1 MSIGAT
7 ALTAVQTAVM
17 AVLAAD
23 ATLQTDVP
31 GGVWDYVPADPTW
44 PYVCLE
50 SAEEAPYDT
59 YGRQGRTVRL
69 TFAIFSTYQGRAEQ
83 FTVLDSL
90 VRLLRHVPLVVT
102 GWEWIATWHVG
113 SQAVSPFEAGNTR
126 AGQALVVFEVQVVE
140 A

>member
-17 AVLAAD
+17 ALLAAD
-23 ATLQTDVP
+23 GTLQTAVP
-31 GGVWDYVPADPTW
+31 GGVWDYVPANPSW

-50 SAEEAPYDT
+50 SAEEAPSDSYAK
-59 YGRQGRTVRL
+59 QGRVVRL

-83 FTVLDSL
+83 FAVVDSL
-90 VRLLRHVPLVVT
+90 VRVLRHVPLT
-102 GWEWIATWHVG
+102 IAGWEWIATWHVG